1 MKIEEYVK
9 KQNKKITFCPGPGGL
24 TKENILGLSNCFG
37 RGDDDYKKVERKVL
51 NKIKLLSG
59 QKEVATFQGSGSLAI
74 EMMFTNFLYGN
85 IMVISTGY
93 YSDRLLTISKKIK
106 KSLNPKIKKI
116 NEVSYKDINKKFKG
130 RYDWV
135 IACPTE
141 TSIGLLLP
149 IKEISNFSKKLKAKL
164 MLDATGSIGLE
175 KNHNLANVI
184 SFSSCKGLFGL
195 TGASFIAFK
204 DKPKNKVKSFY
215 LDIKTHLNKG
225 VTGPY
230 HTILS
235 MNKVLE
241 NYGDFKQSVI
251 VNKKIF
257 LEKMKDFLIHGKKN
271 QPLLCTYVKKK
282 IYSNSKNI
290 ILYSPRSNPEN
301 GSVVCHLGELNLRKK
316 SKGKI
321 LQVLKSD

>member
-1 MKIEEYVK
+1 MKIEEFVK
-9 KQNKKITFCPGPGGL
+9 KQNKKITFCPGPGSL
-24 TKENILGLSNCFG
+24 TKENIRGLSNCFG
-37 RGDDDYKKVERKVL
+37 RGDEEYKSIEKKVFR
-51 NKIKLLSG
+51 KIKNISG
-59 QKEVATFQGSGSLAI
+59 QKKIVTFQGSGSLAI
-74 EMMFTNFLYGN
+74 EMMFVNFLYGN
-85 IMVISTGY
+85 ILIVSTGY
-93 YSDRLLTISKKIK
+93 YSDRLISISKKIK

-149 IKEISNFSKKLKAKL
+149 IKEISNFTKKLKAKL

-204 DKPKNKVKSFY
+204 DKPKNKVESFY
-215 LDIKTHLNKG
+215 LDINTHLNKG

-241 NYGDFKQSVI
+241 NYNDFKQSVI
-251 VNKKIF
+251 INKKIF
-257 LEKMKDFLIHGKKN
+257 LKKMKGFLIHGKKN

-301 GSVVCHLGELNLRKK
+301 GSVVCHLGELNLKK
-316 SKGKI
+316 NSKGKI
-321 LQVLKSD
+321 LQILRSN

>member
-1 MKIEEYVK
+1 MKIEEFVK
-9 KQNKKITFCPGPGGL
+9 KQNKKITFCPGPGSL

-37 RGDDDYKKVERKVL
+37 RGDDDYKKIEKKVL
-51 NKIKLLSG
+51 NKIKLISG

-74 EMMFTNFLYGN
+74 EMMFANFLHGN
-85 IMVISTGY
+85 IMVVSTGY

-106 KSLNPKIKKI
+106 KSLNPRIKKI
-116 NEVSYKDINKKFKG
+116 ENISYKQIKNFKG
-130 RYDWV
+130 KFDWV

-149 IKEISNFSKKLKAKL
+149 IKQISEFSKSLKAKL

-175 KNHNLANVI
+175 KDHKLADVI

-204 DKPKNKVKSFY
+204 DKPTNNVNSFY
-215 LDIKTHLNKG
+215 LDINTHLNKG

-230 HTILS
+230 HTLLSIHRILEQYS
-235 MNKVLE
+235 K
-241 NYGDFKQSVI
+241 FKKSVI
-251 VNKKIF
+251 INKKKF
-257 LEKMKDFLIHGKKN
+257 TKQMKKYLVHDHKH

-282 IYSNSKNI
+282 IFSNKKNV
-290 ILYSPRSNPEN
+290 ILYSPRANPEN
-301 GSVVCHLGELNLRKK
+301 GSVVCHIGELHIKDK
-316 SKGKI
+316 AMGKI
-321 LQVLKSD
+321 LRNLSYE